1 MQARLF
7 GPYFWQPG
15 DAADVPEAV
24 FVGAR
29 RFPVQE
35 VYLDDVDSIG
45 TSLGLS
51 EATCSKAKQLITSFG
66 GSPQSEAPSLIRN
79 RQRQLEAMAVSVV
92 VELARAQS
100 CVLVFLPGLA
110 EIQTMSE
117 ALETA
122 LGRRAKG
129 GLTVVTHVLH
139 SLVPQ
144 EEQEAALRVAAPG
157 TVRVPARVA
166 VLRATHS
173 PLVRLS
179 AMVRCDIGLT
189 HPSVST
195 RALGTLGGPSGL
207 PCFPLSVGCGS
218 GSI

>member
-1 MQARLF
+1 M
-7 GPYFWQPG
+7 
-15 DAADVPEAV
+15 
-24 FVGAR
+24 GAR

-35 VYLDDVDSIG
+35 LYLDDVESIG

-157 TVRVPARVA
+157 TVRVPTRVA

-173 PLVRLS
+173 PLVRCLPWFDVILVSHTPSSVDACIGHTRWPFGVALLS
-179 AMVRCDIGLT
+179 PV
-189 HPSVST
+189 
-195 RALGTLGGPSGL
+195 SGL
-207 PCFPLSVGCGS
+207 RERLYLARQRKDGHF
-218 GSI
+218 